1 MLDGYK
7 DLMLGDFQYLTPL
20 NESLI
25 EKKKKKPE
33 SNDKSHGPIKP
44 WAKKGQKKKKQ
55 LETIKKHSPKK
66 IKMKA
71 PKMKWAKFKNF
82 SRAWEETKKIL
93 DEV

>member
-25 EKKKKKPE
+25 EKKKKKPD

-55 LETIKKHSPKK
+55 LETIKKHGPKK

-71 PKMKWAKFKNF
+71 PNMNGQN
-82 SRAWEETKKIL
+82 SRNGLKL
-93 DEV
+93 SM

>member
-25 EKKKKKPE
+25 EKKKKPE

-55 LETIKKHSPKK
+55 LETIKKHGQKK

-71 PKMKWAKFKNF
+71 PNMNGQN
-82 SRAWEETKKIL
+82 SRNGLKL
-93 DEV
+93 SM